1 MSVVWS
7 VGGYGFVFEVQ
18 DVKTGQDYAL
28 KVMYSCIL
36 GSSTCVFA
44 YRQT

>member
-7 VGGYGFVFEVQ
+7 LGGYGFVFEVQ

-28 KVMYSCIL
+28 KVMYSIL
-36 GSSTCVFA
+36 GSSTCVLA
-44 YRQT
+44 